1 MKSSLTLKNIY
12 RLLTVQDYPVFGPN
26 LFMPADLK
34 GLTLYRFWDQ
44 VLAEGLRSG
53 RTGAL
58 IWRQSGPRNRYLSS
72 MCNGS
77 CSPGLYKRYLSEI
90 LPLLTP
96 DLLLQQ
102 TKCFMRFFRSR
113 RADTLILHDK
123 LSRYLT
129 MIRPEISFS
138 SSNIFA
144 YLNECLRRFSAGEDP
159 DKEGAFFFLSL
170 HLTILTLIC
179 LAGTESVRPGF
190 LSSLTLPAYAPGQIR
205 SLYSNFRT
213 QNESFQIL
221 TDQGSLSGHFGISDL
236 HFFGRE
242 NELFELQE
250 TLRRGDDNYLIC
262 GGAGIGKTELLYQLI
277 NACGKADMPCCAA
290 LIHYDHTLADSLLK
304 TFPFIHASDKAGAIY
319 LLHLYLE
326 DKARANLILF
336 VDNMVKNKED
346 QAELSFLH
354 SIGCRIYA
362 TSREPSIAGFTS
374 FPLAPLS
381 VESCLLIFR
390 DLYTHPLSPDN
401 IMQLRSLFTEKDFL
415 HTLTVR
421 MLASAANY
429 HRWTPNQ
436 LPAAFE
442 EQDIS
447 LLQTAPGGTSLRTV
461 YRNLFRKAAPSESV
475 RHMMALAAFLPQQ
488 PIPRETFLSWLGS
501 ETARQA
507 LDQLILQS
515 WVREDDRGISIH
527 PLIRAAFTSHS
538 LSWLKGSSL
547 LSSLIDSWKQSGGYP
562 VTDHVLLPDGPRE
575 DLLDLSDFLYAI
587 ALHMKSPLPPA
598 FFDVMT
604 EVMLL
609 RLISYRSTDKDPLFE
624 KMAQQTDLSDLQLLR
639 FLSVLLYIRTCPD
652 SLFTEAESLCSRIL
666 SEKEQYSALEELFL
680 CLFAKYLAYS
690 NDERFP
696 EIAES
701 LYEHSGNQAVRVL
714 SCILLSARSQ
724 FAMDAEGM
732 LTWLEKGRQCITD
745 GNLQQ
750 TYLQLQWLE
759 GYCNFL
765 QATMQAEPLLASAR
779 QLQEL
784 SEALTDKEAEW
795 LSLYYQGSILIHDP
809 SQAEQ
814 GIAML
819 EKARDIAMNIAQDD
833 FSILFLNKNLAIGYE
848 KTAQFE
854 RSEKIY
860 LDSIRLLHKYPNRI
874 MDLQQYENN
883 LAVLYQHW
891 GKWEQSLPLLEASLE
906 KALQFDSAISI
917 AEPRNNLSK
926 YYHHIGDFEKEKEL
940 LREVIPVFRSVYG
953 DEHSKTAEAL
963 QRLG

>member
-1 MKSSLTLKNIY
+1 M
-12 RLLTVQDYPVFGPN
+12 
-26 LFMPADLK
+26 
-34 GLTLYRFWDQ
+34 
-44 VLAEGLRSG
+44 
-53 RTGAL
+53 
-58 IWRQSGPRNRYLSS
+58 
-72 MCNGS
+72 
-77 CSPGLYKRYLSEI
+77 
-90 LPLLTP
+90 TP

-102 TKCFMRFFRSR
+102 TERFMRFFRSR
-113 RADTLILHDK
+113 RVDTLILHDK
-123 LSRYLT
+123 LSRYLS
-129 MIRPEISFS
+129 MIRPDISS
-138 SSNIFA
+138 YNGNIFG
-144 YLNECLRRFSAGEDP
+144 YLNECLKRFSAGEDP

-213 QNESFQIL
+213 QNESFLIL

-250 TLRRGDDNYLIC
+250 TLRRGHDNYLIC

-336 VDNMVKNKED
+336 VDNMIKNKED

-429 HRWTPNQ
+429 HRWTPDQ

-501 ETARQA
+501 GSSDSESARQA

-624 KMAQQTDLSDLQLLR
+624 KMTQQTDLSDLQLLR

-652 SLFTEAESLCSRIL
+652 SLFTEAESLCNRIL

-690 NDERFP
+690 NDDRFP
-696 EIAES
+696 EITES
-701 LYEHSGNQAVRVL
+701 LYEQSGNQAIRAL

-724 FAMDAEGM
+724 FAMDADGM
-732 LTWLEKGRQCITD
+732 LAWLEKG
-745 GNLQQ
+745 
-750 TYLQLQWLE
+750 
-759 GYCNFL
+759 
-765 QATMQAEPLLASAR
+765 
-779 QLQEL
+779 
-784 SEALTDKEAEW
+784 
-795 LSLYYQGSILIHDP
+795 
-809 SQAEQ
+809 
-814 GIAML
+814 
-819 EKARDIAMNIAQDD
+819 
-833 FSILFLNKNLAIGYE
+833 
-848 KTAQFE
+848 
-854 RSEKIY
+854 
-860 LDSIRLLHKYPNRI
+860 
-874 MDLQQYENN
+874 
-883 LAVLYQHW
+883 
-891 GKWEQSLPLLEASLE
+891 
-906 KALQFDSAISI
+906 LQFDSAISI

-940 LREVIPVFRSVYG
+940 LREVIPVFRNVYG
-953 DEHSKTAEAL
+953 DEHPKTADAL
-963 QRLG
+963 QRLEE